1 MYLVRGD
8 YYRYEPVQL
17 LLKGNQVQVHGI
29 DIVEISRIEEAVKTW
44 GDRFLNRIYTDGE
57 REFCRGR
64 NPELAARFAGKE
76 AVMKALG
83 KGVSWRDIE
92 ILPDESRAPVVFLS
106 GRAKARAKRLEIE
119 ELVITLS
126 HAKHYAVASVVG
138 TRSQVRDYDRINHQ

>member
-1 MYLVRGD
+1 MH
-8 YYRYEPVQL
+8 
-17 LLKGNQVQVHGI
+17 VHGV

-64 NPELAARFAGKE
+64 NPELATRFAGKE

-83 KGVSWRDIE
+83 TGWKGVSWRDIE
-92 ILPDESRAPVVFLS
+92 ILTSDSGAPSVHLGGGAKVRAEYL
-106 GRAKARAKRLEIE
+106 GLE

-138 TRSQVRDYDRINHQ
+138 TRKENGA

>member
-1 MYLVRGD
+1 MH
-8 YYRYEPVQL
+8 
-17 LLKGNQVQVHGI
+17 VHGV

-44 GDRFLNRIYTDGE
+44 GDHFLKRIYTDGE

-64 NPELAARFAGKE
+64 TPELSARFAGKE

-83 KGVSWRDIE
+83 TGWKGISWRDIE
-92 ILPDESRAPVVFLS
+92 ILTNGSGAPSVHL
-106 GRAKARAKRLEIE
+106 GGGAKARAEQLGIE

-138 TRSQVRDYDRINHQ
+138 MRKEPTV